1 MGLRDHAAKFEAET
15 ETETTTATMSET
27 AAINETNTNT
37 NTTATETAVASA
49 KSTAVGAARKFEMA
63 FAEQKD
69 AFPIEAV
76 VGLSLSVPRIKA
88 EQGAAY
94 VEANSLGTKFHI
106 EVESW
111 NHRWLISAG
120 VDANDPAYKESME
133 YLKTSYDNA
142 TIHGTEQTINEYLEY
157 LRSIGYTK
165 ARVAPYIDLF
175 GMVVW
180 TEKGGDVKPED
191 LKIHLVQL
199 SQTSAGNWAAFCTT
213 QGLMRSKGMVTD
225 DSNVIEVRA
234 EAKAKGTMKYSNFSF
249 SIVK

>member
-15 ETETTTATMSET
+15 ETNTATMNETAAMNETNNTTTETTTA
-27 AAINETNTNT
+27 
-37 NTTATETAVASA
+37 VAPA

-94 VEANSLGTKFHI
+94 VEANSLGTKFRI

-133 YLKTSYDNA
+133 FLKTSYDNQ
-142 TIHGTEQTINEYLEY
+142 TVHGTEQTINEYLEY

-213 QGLMRSKGMVTD
+213 QGLMRSKGMLQN